1 MLRAKYGNPAG
12 QKHYRAGL
20 HSQIAPADVSSVR
33 EQLTK
38 GKQSIDAFV
47 RTLQHKSSA
56 ANAAEG
62 RRCGIVYPAG
72 GTKQVPLHKELCD
85 RHLILLGKICCG
97 MHRSKTCLI
106 MCLADSLLHMQ
117 LVNAWVSIAI
127 VRQRFKCQL
136 PIELFYDGESEMPP
150 FFRSLFQVHPEISCH
165 KPCAML

>member
-1 MLRAKYGNPAG
+1 MTAYRIFDKLQLGPSEDTHCTFMSSELPLIRHEKIWCMLRAKHGNPAG

-20 HSQIAPADVSSVR
+20 HSQIAPADVSSER

-62 RRCGIVYPAG
+62 RRRGIVYPAG

-85 RHLILLGKICCG
+85 RHLILLT
-97 MHRSKTCLI
+97 ME
-106 MCLADSLLHMQ
+106 DLLW
-117 LVNAWVSIAI
+117 NA
-127 VRQRFKCQL
+127 
-136 PIELFYDGESEMPP
+136 
-150 FFRSLFQVHPEISCH
+150 
-165 KPCAML
+165 